1 MMTKLKKAQK
11 MKEIITIVS
20 GLPRSGT
27 SMMMKMLQ
35 AGGLEIVTDDIRKAD
50 EDNPRG
56 YFEFEKVKK
65 IKQDS
70 SWLDS
75 TKGKAFKMVSQLL
88 YDLPLDRNYKI
99 IFLRRNMQEILASQ
113 RKMLQRQS
121 SYNDS
126 EDDVKMGKLFEK
138 HLTEIEGWLK
148 AQKNMSTIYI
158 NYNDVI
164 EHPRRNAQRVN
175 KFLDNKLNVKNMIS
189 AVDSLLY
196 RNRAKNNTFQSPK
209 RSLRFG
215 FKTFWHRYKD
225 VRKHSNKK

>member
-1 MMTKLKKAQK
+1 

-35 AGGLEIVTDDIRKAD
+35 AGGLEIVTDNIRKAD

-65 IKQDS
+65 IKKDS

-75 TKGKAFKMVSQLL
+75 TQGKAFKMVSQLL
-88 YDLPLDRNYKI
+88 YDLPVDRNYKI
-99 IFLRRNMQEILASQ
+99 IFLRRNMREILDSQ

-121 SYNDS
+121 NYNDS
-126 EDDVKMGKLFEK
+126 IDDEKMAKLFEK
-138 HLTEIEGWLK
+138 HLTEIEEWLK
-148 AQKNMSTIYI
+148 VQKNMSTIYI

-175 KFLDNKLNVKNMIS
+175 EFLDNKLNVNNMIS

-196 RNRAKNNTFQSPK
+196 RNRANNNKLDLPK
-209 RSLRFG
+209 RSSRFG